1 MTSIDDKLIG
11 SISQQVA
18 PEPTPVPNEA
28 PVMEAPINEPA
39 AAPTPAPEMGS
50 VAQPE
55 AQPAPTPEPA
65 KVEPVDYNK
74 IVAELTGGSFT
85 DVELFKQAFPKIKDY
100 DTLATTKTELEQKL
114 QEQSFAN
121 DYVKIF
127 NDLVKG
133 GATPDQ
139 LKSFQQINLIGDLK
153 DLSPID
159 AKVAKLVLIDGFRE
173 SVAKKMI
180 ERDYPLDD
188 YEEGT
193 DEREIMQEKLRVESN
208 ADRMSLEKFKS
219 DLTKVD
225 NSAQENQRLQQLA
238 AVEQHKSLVN
248 QYVPQIASKVNG
260 MGELEF
266 KSKEGDGAKIKFDY
280 PEDFKSTIQE
290 RLTAYFMDGNT
301 PVTNENVEHALKHIN
316 AVYLDNNFPQI
327 AQKIW
332 ADAENA
338 TWEKA
343 VNKYENRSGLPSTPE
358 IQVNANNSQAEYN
371 NFLRTTVLGKNN

>member
-11 SISQQVA
+11 SISQPVA
-18 PEPTPVPNEA
+18 QEQAPVNNEA
-28 PVMEAPINEPA
+28 PEMVAPTNEVQTN
-39 AAPTPAPEMGS
+39 TPAPEMGS
-50 VAQPE
+50 VPQPE
-55 AQPAPTPEPA
+55 VTPAPTPEIAAPA
-65 KVEPVDYNK
+65 PIDYNK
-74 IVAELTGGSFT
+74 IVAELTSGSFT
-85 DVELFKQAFPKIKDY
+85 DAEAFKQALPKLKEY
-100 DTLATTKTELEQKL
+100 DALNIAKADLEKKL
-114 QEQSFAN
+114 NDNSFAN
-121 DYVKIF
+121 DYVKTF
-127 NDLVKG
+127 NDLVKS

-153 DLSPID
+153 DLSAID
-159 AKVAKLVLIDGFRE
+159 AKVAKLVLIDGYRE
-173 SVAKKMI
+173 SVAKKMV

-193 DEREIMQEKLRVESN
+193 DEREILQEKLRVESN
-208 ADRMSLEKFKS
+208 SDRQSLEKYKS

-248 QYVPQIASKVNG
+248 QYVPQIAAKVNG

-266 KSKEGDGAKIKFDY
+266 KPKEGDAVKIKFDY
-280 PEDFKSTIQE
+280 PDDFKSTIQE
-290 RLTAYFMDGNT
+290 RLSAFFMDGNT
-301 PVTNENVEHALKHIN
+301 PVTNENVEVALKHIN
-316 AVYLDNNFPQI
+316 AVYLDEQFPKI

-343 VNKYENRSGLPSTPE
+343 VNKYENRSGLPTTPE
-358 IQVNANNSQAEYN
+358 ILAPNNSQAEYN